1 METPQ
6 AGLDLAAWIRD
17 DLKNSIV
24 RIILRTGQPGEAPEQ
39 EVIFKYDINDYKEKA
54 ELTSQKLC
62 TTVTAAIRSYQDI
75 RTIERNPAIFKTQS
89 LSNFASGVLT
99 QLASTIC
106 LDDDTLIARASGF
119 AAAKRNGNF
128 RIIASTGK
136 FEKTQGLPIDYIEDP
151 EAINCIKKAAQDR
164 KSFFKGGAFVG
175 YYRTSGGSESI
186 IYLRGANPIRDDDQK
201 LIEIFSSNISVA
213 FDNIDLNQ
221 IINKTQE
228 ELLFTLGEVMETRS
242 AETANHIRRVSEYS
256 RILALK
262 AGLNQEDANQIKI
275 ASTMHDVG
283 KIGIPDTILLKPD
296 KLNSEEFETIK
307 KHSRIGHDILAGSEH
322 DVMNIA
328 ATMALQHH
336 EKWDGSGYPNGLK
349 GEEIDIVG
357 RIITLADVFDS
368 LSCKR
373 VYKEAWLLNDILDF
387 VQKQR
392 GKMFDP
398 GLVDLL
404 MENLDDFLKI
414 RNQYPD
420 DNKQAAGEDQEKD
433 SLDQG

>member
-1 METPQ
+1 
-6 AGLDLAAWIRD
+6 
-17 DLKNSIV
+17 
-24 RIILRTGQPGEAPEQ
+24 
-39 EVIFKYDINDYKEKA
+39 
-54 ELTSQKLC
+54 
-62 TTVTAAIRSYQDI
+62 
-75 RTIERNPAIFKTQS
+75 
-89 LSNFASGVLT
+89 
-99 QLASTIC
+99 
-106 LDDDTLIARASGF
+106 
-119 AAAKRNGNF
+119 
-128 RIIASTGK
+128 
-136 FEKTQGLPIDYIEDP
+136 
-151 EAINCIKKAAQDR
+151 
-164 KSFFKGGAFVG
+164 VG